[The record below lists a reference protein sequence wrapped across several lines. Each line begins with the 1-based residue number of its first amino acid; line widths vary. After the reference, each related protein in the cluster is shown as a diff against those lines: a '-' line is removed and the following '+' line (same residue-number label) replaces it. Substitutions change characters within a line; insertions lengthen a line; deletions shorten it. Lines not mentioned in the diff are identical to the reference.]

1 MMFRMQGSNFFSK
14 SKTEFAC
21 LYYILRLCFYFIFLD
36 HFYVCMHFLESSCR
50 SAVLLCT
57 LPNSA
62 KLLFSIYN
70 VSLHYLHCI
79 RQVVSRSLNSIHPFS
94 QTNNIK
100 HPPPLAA
107 FPLSFFVHSFFG
119 KHYFFF
125 FCRCRRRK
133 LISYVYASVMV
144 CILLFVCYIL
154 CYSPPPPTKQPTNP
168 SSKKTS

>member
-1 MMFRMQGSNFFSK
+1 MFTMQGSNFFSK

-36 HFYVCMHFLESSCR
+36 HFYLCMHFLESSCK
-50 SAVLLCT
+50 SAVLLYT
-57 LPNSA
+57 LPSSA

-107 FPLSFFVHSFFG
+107 FPLSFFAHSFFFG

-125 FCRCRRRK
+125 FLSMSTKEAHFICICQCDG
-133 LISYVYASVMV
+133 VYFIV
-144 CILLFVCYIL
+144 CLLHPL
-154 CYSPPPPTKQPTNP
+154 LLTTTTNQTTNQ
-168 SSKKTS
+168 SFF